1 MRIPNHFVFLVQFL
15 LGLLFPPC
23 TSATGKPF
31 LVSATRKATN
41 SHVPETVARIALD
54 YQRHQY
60 SSTLTDSGA
69 CAHPWSPLADQPISS
84 SPRSA
89 AAIGH
94 GGTLAMRIPN
104 HFVFLVQGPPTTRN
118 HQYRRLRKKTRRLG
132 SRLLIAAAL
141 GPRNRAREGA
151 MLGTEQHHDRAAA
164 VVPSPGLNMEH
175 GFLRKIE
182 ENQIQR
188 HYQFKEDVMR
198 RTETAKLARRV
209 GLPNKSPKPTIEIYR
224 PPGVRVS
231 DLPQSSEDMALSPT
245 DNGSHHHHHHHHQT
259 VLMNGTN
266 GTEAPSQPQPAAP
279 RAVHFQVPLSSLP
292 SSTKEVVGKS
302 SLRRSKSFS
311 HEEPANACFPAEY
324 QSLVKKAMHDPNT
337 LSSHQ
342 LMELVRA
349 ICQRAT
355 EGIQNAEPSAQL
367 CLSII
372 AKERGETFL
381 ESMLSACRELFN
393 ERDQLLRPLDATM
406 VVPRRWTA
414 YVCFL
419 AELLLGLRGRISTSC
434 PTGGRGTASRTL
446 CLVMLLCDCCHII
459 LRPPSLG
466 NPAEMECLRSVLT
479 IAGRAVERD
488 APQRMAILVGR
499 LREAFVQPGLSAQTR
514 KTLLELL
521 ELHASGWQLNLA
533 QQLYYFPYT
542 SLEHRK

>member
-1 MRIPNHFVFLVQFL
+1 
-15 LGLLFPPC
+15 
-23 TSATGKPF
+23 
-31 LVSATRKATN
+31 
-41 SHVPETVARIALD
+41 
-54 YQRHQY
+54 
-60 SSTLTDSGA
+60 
-69 CAHPWSPLADQPISS
+69 
-84 SPRSA
+84 
-89 AAIGH
+89 
-94 GGTLAMRIPN
+94 
-104 HFVFLVQGPPTTRN
+104 
-118 HQYRRLRKKTRRLG
+118 
-132 SRLLIAAAL
+132 
-141 GPRNRAREGA
+141 
-151 MLGTEQHHDRAAA
+151 MLGTEQRHDAAAA

-188 HYQFKEDVMR
+188 HYQFKEDVMK

-209 GLPNKSPKPTIEIYR
+209 GLPNKSSKPTIEIYR

-231 DLPQSSEDMALSPT
+231 DLPQSSEDMAPPT
-245 DNGSHHHHHHHHQT
+245 NSGSHHHHHHQA

-266 GTEAPSQPQPAAP
+266 GIEVPSQPQPAAP
-279 RAVHFQVPLSSLP
+279 RAVHFQVPPVVLSSLP
-292 SSTKEVVGKS
+292 SSTKDPPVVGKS

-311 HEEPANACFPAEY
+311 HEEPAPANACFPAEY

-381 ESMLSACRELFN
+381 ESLLSACREWFN

-406 VVPRRWTA
+406 AVPRRWTA

-419 AELLLGLRGRISTSC
+419 AELLLGLRGRISASG

-488 APQRMAILVGR
+488 APQRMATLVGR
-499 LREAFVQPGLSAQTR
+499 LREAFVQPGLSAQAR

>member
-1 MRIPNHFVFLVQFL
+1 
-15 LGLLFPPC
+15 
-23 TSATGKPF
+23 
-31 LVSATRKATN
+31 
-41 SHVPETVARIALD
+41 
-54 YQRHQY
+54 
-60 SSTLTDSGA
+60 
-69 CAHPWSPLADQPISS
+69 
-84 SPRSA
+84 
-89 AAIGH
+89 
-94 GGTLAMRIPN
+94 
-104 HFVFLVQGPPTTRN
+104 
-118 HQYRRLRKKTRRLG
+118 
-132 SRLLIAAAL
+132 
-141 GPRNRAREGA
+141 
-151 MLGTEQHHDRAAA
+151 
-164 VVPSPGLNMEH
+164 
-175 GFLRKIE
+175 
-182 ENQIQR
+182 
-188 HYQFKEDVMR
+188 MR

-381 ESMLSACRELFN
+381 ESMLSACREWFN

>member
-1 MRIPNHFVFLVQFL
+1 
-15 LGLLFPPC
+15 
-23 TSATGKPF
+23 
-31 LVSATRKATN
+31 
-41 SHVPETVARIALD
+41 
-54 YQRHQY
+54 
-60 SSTLTDSGA
+60 
-69 CAHPWSPLADQPISS
+69 
-84 SPRSA
+84 
-89 AAIGH
+89 
-94 GGTLAMRIPN
+94 
-104 HFVFLVQGPPTTRN
+104 
-118 HQYRRLRKKTRRLG
+118 
-132 SRLLIAAAL
+132 
-141 GPRNRAREGA
+141 
-151 MLGTEQHHDRAAA
+151 MLGTEQRHDTAAT

-188 HYQFKEDVMR
+188 HYQFKEDAMK

-209 GLPNKSPKPTIEIYR
+209 GLPNKSTKPTIEIYR

-231 DLPQSSEDMALSPT
+231 DLPQSSEDMAPSPS
-245 DNGSHHHHHHHHQT
+245 NGSHHHHQAA
-259 VLMNGTN
+259 LMNGTN
-266 GTEAPSQPQPAAP
+266 GAVAQQQSAAP
-279 RAVHFQVPLSSLP
+279 RAVHFQVPPVVLSSP
-292 SSTKEVVGKS
+292 STKDPLVVGRS

-311 HEEPANACFPAEY
+311 HDEPAPANASFPAEY
-324 QSLVKKAMHDPNT
+324 QGLVKKALHDPNT

-349 ICQRAT
+349 VCQRAT

-381 ESMLSACRELFN
+381 ESLLSACREWFN

-406 VVPRRWTA
+406 AVPRRWTA

-419 AELLLGLRGRISTSC
+419 AELLLGLRGRTS
-434 PTGGRGTASRTL
+434 GGRGTASRTL

-488 APQRMAILVGR
+488 APQRMASLVGR
-499 LREAFVQPGLSAQTR
+499 LREAFVQPGLSAQAR

>member
-1 MRIPNHFVFLVQFL
+1 
-15 LGLLFPPC
+15 
-23 TSATGKPF
+23 
-31 LVSATRKATN
+31 
-41 SHVPETVARIALD
+41 
-54 YQRHQY
+54 
-60 SSTLTDSGA
+60 
-69 CAHPWSPLADQPISS
+69 
-84 SPRSA
+84 
-89 AAIGH
+89 
-94 GGTLAMRIPN
+94 
-104 HFVFLVQGPPTTRN
+104 
-118 HQYRRLRKKTRRLG
+118 
-132 SRLLIAAAL
+132 
-141 GPRNRAREGA
+141 
-151 MLGTEQHHDRAAA
+151 MLGTEQRHDAAAA

-188 HYQFKEDVMR
+188 HYQLKEDAMK

-209 GLPNKSPKPTIEIYR
+209 GLPNKSTKPTIEIYR

-231 DLPQSSEDMALSPT
+231 DLPQSSEDVAPPPPPS
-245 DNGSHHHHHHHHQT
+245 NSSHHHHHHNQHHHHHQAA
-259 VLMNGTN
+259 LMNGTN
-266 GTEAPSQPQPAAP
+266 GIGAPSQQSAAP
-279 RAVHFQVPLSSLP
+279 RAVHFQVPPVVLSSLP
-292 SSTKEVVGKS
+292 SSTKDPPVVGKS

-311 HEEPANACFPAEY
+311 HDEPAPANGSFPAEY
-324 QSLVKKAMHDPNT
+324 QGLVKKALHDPNA

-381 ESMLSACRELFN
+381 ESLLSACREWFN
-393 ERDQLLRPLDATM
+393 ERDQLLRPLDATTT
-406 VVPRRWTA
+406 VPRRWTA

-419 AELLLGLRGRISTSC
+419 AELLLGLRGRSGSC
-434 PTGGRGTASRTL
+434 ASGSAGGRGAPTASRTL

-488 APQRMAILVGR
+488 APQRMATLVGR
-499 LREAFVQPGLSAQTR
+499 LREAFVQPGLSAQAR